1 MTVTEPVSGRT
12 ERSRFANVFT
22 HAWRGPRFAA
32 IGALVRAP
40 WKSRFART
48 IRPVLPE
55 CLAIVGLLALIWFS
69 TGEILSREHSHEL
82 EAARGMTEAVS
93 KAFSETTTRIVSEID
108 QTLLNV
114 RASYSELG
122 PDFDID
128 KWAASQTRHDQM
140 RVQITIIDNR
150 GMSVKSTLAQTNTN
164 PISIADRPH
173 FRYHLD
179 PSHDDIYISDPVVGR
194 GSGEKTIQFSR
205 RLMDHNG
212 RFAGVVVLSLSCAE
226 LSEFYNT
233 SGTYEGT
240 VALISDRGMIMATG
254 AEQANLIG
262 TIVATAPPPRA
273 AAPDAGGPLTNFIS
287 WRTAEGLVNYR
298 RLARYPLTVMVEKSE
313 AQIYQ
318 GFWATARN
326 FIVVAAVAS
335 SIVVLLGGFWILQ
348 RRRAAQASHAL
359 AATLAGVTQGI
370 MMVDANRVVSVSN
383 VRALSLLGVQ
393 EAASAGPAALNS
405 IDRLI
410 ANGRPQHTATSGQP
424 AAKATECQILESTMH
439 SGQVVEIRTTPLP
452 NGDTIHTLTDIT
464 ERHRAQSH
472 IRYLAHHDVL
482 TGLPNRALL
491 EEKVVQTLAEA
502 GASGRQ
508 VMVMFIDLDGFKGV
522 NDTLGHLTGDLLLKH
537 VAQVIGSSIGPHDFV
552 ARLGGDEFIVVR
564 SDVNDVDAA
573 AELAGLLIDRISD
586 SVIIDDR
593 ELRVSTSVGISVFPR
608 DGVDHHVLFRKA
620 DIALYRAK
628 GEGRATYRI
637 FEHGMDERLHRRMML
652 EEDLRHAL
660 NTGALQVHFQPEF
673 ESDSLRIAGFEAL
686 ARWEHPKHGWV
697 LPEMFISVAE
707 EAGLITRLGAFV
719 LERACEQALQWP
731 EDCFVAV
738 NVSAIQLH
746 QAGFMD
752 VLRGVLARTG
762 LPPHRLELELTESVM
777 TDSGRQTVATLTA
790 IRELGISLALDDFGT
805 GYSSLSNLLRF
816 HFDKVKIDKSFIQ
829 EQHRDAEARA
839 ILEAILAMS
848 RHIGLKV
855 TAEGVETE
863 EQFALLRRQGCTL
876 IQGYLLGRSMTGAAV
891 LDLLAGVGTHAR
903 DAATPD
909 RRLLVATDAAAN

>member
-1 MTVTEPVSGRT
+1 
-12 ERSRFANVFT
+12 
-22 HAWRGPRFAA
+22 
-32 IGALVRAP
+32 
-40 WKSRFART
+40 
-48 IRPVLPE
+48 
-55 CLAIVGLLALIWFS
+55 
-69 TGEILSREHSHEL
+69 
-82 EAARGMTEAVS
+82 
-93 KAFSETTTRIVSEID
+93 
-108 QTLLNV
+108 
-114 RASYSELG
+114 
-122 PDFDID
+122 
-128 KWAASQTRHDQM
+128 
-140 RVQITIIDNR
+140 
-150 GMSVKSTLAQTNTN
+150 
-164 PISIADRPH
+164 
-173 FRYHLD
+173 
-179 PSHDDIYISDPVVGR
+179 
-194 GSGEKTIQFSR
+194 
-205 RLMDHNG
+205 
-212 RFAGVVVLSLSCAE
+212 
-226 LSEFYNT
+226 
-233 SGTYEGT
+233 
-240 VALISDRGMIMATG
+240 
-254 AEQANLIG
+254 
-262 TIVATAPPPRA
+262 
-273 AAPDAGGPLTNFIS
+273 
-287 WRTAEGLVNYR
+287 
-298 RLARYPLTVMVEKSE
+298 
-313 AQIYQ
+313 
-318 GFWATARN
+318 
-326 FIVVAAVAS
+326 
-335 SIVVLLGGFWILQ
+335 
-348 RRRAAQASHAL
+348 
-359 AATLAGVTQGI
+359 
-370 MMVDANRVVSVSN
+370 
-383 VRALSLLGVQ
+383 
-393 EAASAGPAALNS
+393 
-405 IDRLI
+405 
-410 ANGRPQHTATSGQP
+410 
-424 AAKATECQILESTMH
+424 
-439 SGQVVEIRTTPLP
+439 
-452 NGDTIHTLTDIT
+452 
-464 ERHRAQSH
+464 
-472 IRYLAHHDVL
+472 VL
-482 TGLPNRALL
+482 TGLPNRARL

-502 GASGRQ
+502 GANGRQ

-537 VAQVIGSSIGPHDFV
+537 VAQVIGSSLGPHDFV

-628 GEGRATYRI
+628 GEGRATYRV

-660 NTGALQVHFQPEF
+660 NTGALQVHFQPEY

-697 LPEMFISVAE
+697 LPEVFISVAE

-719 LERACEQALQWP
+719 MERACEQALLWP

-738 NVSAIQLH
+738 NVSAIQLQ

-876 IQGYLLGRSMTGAAV
+876 IQGYLLGRSMTGGAA
-891 LDLLAGVGTHAR
+891 LDLLAGVGANAR
-903 DAATPD
+903 DAVMPD
-909 RRLLVATDAAAN
+909 QRMLVATDAMAN